1 MDIKGVKEMI
11 IFDKNYS
18 NLNIND
24 KVKYQGQELKI
35 KDIDNG
41 VLTFSNDEV
50 LEIVDFAV
58 LCEVELICDYLQE
71 EGLI

>member
-1 MDIKGVKEMI
+1 MI